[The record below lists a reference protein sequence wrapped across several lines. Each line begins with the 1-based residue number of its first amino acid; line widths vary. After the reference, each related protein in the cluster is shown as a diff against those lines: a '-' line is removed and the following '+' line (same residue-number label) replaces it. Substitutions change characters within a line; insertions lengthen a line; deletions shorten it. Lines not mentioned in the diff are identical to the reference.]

1 MPLRH
6 SSPWRGYAAAGSS
19 TAAEALSSP
28 EAAAI
33 ALEDDGVLIEV
44 LHARLCPAHRRHGE
58 SRFIQEISGRVLS
71 TGKKVREFRPGAYV
85 GFLGE
90 IVPCGRCSA
99 CSAGHRESCRNAGRV
114 CDSTCRGH
122 DGRCRNRII
131 TQECNLVKFNEDEAA
146 SEQFSPPLR
155 NARAVPTAPV
165 PRPGDGQRRRIR
177 RLPQSY
183 PQTPLPVGM
192 NRVSPTRKSVF
203 FQTSPPFP
211 ERTSEKGMDVHLF
224 GTILHFK
231 LPGLH
236 VYYPG
241 MKKRSSFSEYNSEF
255 SEQGAGLLD
264 GEKYR
269 RNPRRAIRGLPV

>member
-1 MPLRH
+1 MKKTVLLL
-6 SSPWRGYAAAGSS
+6 SIVAAAALVALAGYAAAGSS

-131 TQECNLVKFNEDEAA
+131 TQECNLVKFNGDEAA
-146 SEQFSPPLR
+146 SEQFSRLCGTPAPCPQLR
-155 NARAVPTAPV
+155 CHVPATDSAAVSGGCRSHT
-165 PRPGDGQRRRIR
+165 RRHHCR
-177 RLPQSY
+177 
-183 PQTPLPVGM
+183 
-192 NRVSPTRKSVF
+192 
-203 FQTSPPFP
+203 
-211 ERTSEKGMDVHLF
+211 
-224 GTILHFK
+224 
-231 LPGLH
+231 
-236 VYYPG
+236 
-241 MKKRSSFSEYNSEF
+241 
-255 SEQGAGLLD
+255 
-264 GEKYR
+264 
-269 RNPRRAIRGLPV
+269 